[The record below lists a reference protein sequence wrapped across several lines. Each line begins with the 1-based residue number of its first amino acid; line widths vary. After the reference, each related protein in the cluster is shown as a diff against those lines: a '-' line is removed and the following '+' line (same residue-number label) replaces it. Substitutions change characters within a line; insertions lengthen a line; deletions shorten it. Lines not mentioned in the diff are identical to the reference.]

1 MKIYTSEVS
10 QFGRTLLICNKE
22 VTFDK
27 VGCAEVEDSQGK
39 ELINYAPDW
48 YSKDKKELKKEV
60 KKLDEDTLMKNFEI
74 EELQGKIEQL
84 RKMDESRVSALK
96 AKESENDQIREEMGK
111 VVELKTALETELANK
126 EEIWNKEKE
135 QLEYKFELALL
146 TEEELIDMCGKLGI
160 DLNKYKEPAKKA
172 KKGEEDQEK
181 EPRLTIDK
189 KGLIELIIN
198 AAE

>member
-1 MKIYTSEVS
+1 MKIYTSEIS
-10 QFGRTLLICNKE
+10 QFGKTLLVLNQE
-22 VTFDK
+22 VTFDR
-27 VGCAEVEDSQGK
+27 VGCAEVEDSFGK
-39 ELINYAPDW
+39 EVIKYAPDW

-60 KKLDEDTLMKNFEI
+60 KAVDEDSLIKDGLI
-74 EELQGKIEQL
+74 EELQEKIAKL
-84 RKMDESRVSALK
+84 RKMDEGRVSAFNE
-96 AKESENDQIREEMGK
+96 KESENRQIREEMGK
-111 VVELKTALETELANK
+111 VVEQKTALELDLQNK

-160 DLNKYKEPAKKA
+160 DLNKYKEAPKKA
-172 KKGEEDQEK
+172 KKGEEDQESQ
-181 EPRLTIDK
+181 LTIDK

>member
-1 MKIYTSEVS
+1 M
-10 QFGRTLLICNKE
+10 
-22 VTFDK
+22 
-27 VGCAEVEDSQGK
+27 
-39 ELINYAPDW
+39 
-48 YSKDKKELKKEV
+48 
-60 KKLDEDTLMKNFEI
+60 
-74 EELQGKIEQL
+74 IEQC
-84 RKMDESRVSALK
+84 
-96 AKESENDQIREEMGK
+96 EEMGK
-111 VVELKTALETELANK
+111 VVDQKAALELDLQNK

-160 DLNKYKEPAKKA
+160 DLNKYKEAPKKA
-172 KKGEEDQEK
+172 KKGEEDQDQ

>member
-1 MKIYTSEVS
+1 MKIYTSEIS
-10 QFGRTLLICNKE
+10 QFGKTLLVLNQE
-22 VTFDK
+22 VTFDR
-27 VGCAEVEDSQGK
+27 VGCAEVEDSFGK
-39 ELINYAPDW
+39 EVIKYAPDW

-60 KKLDEDTLMKNFEI
+60 KAVDEDSLIKDGLI
-74 EELQGKIEQL
+74 EELQEKIAKL
-84 RKMDESRVSALK
+84 RKMDEGRVSAFNE
-96 AKESENDQIREEMGK
+96 KESENRQIREEMGK
-111 VVELKTALETELANK
+111 VVEQKTALELDLQNK

-160 DLNKYKEPAKKA
+160 DLNKYKEAPKKA
-172 KKGEEDQEK
+172 KKGEEDQIK

>member
-27 VGCAEVEDSQGK
+27 VGCAEVEDSHGK

-84 RKMDESRVSALK
+84 KKMDESRVSALK

-111 VVELKTALETELANK
+111 VVEQKAALELDLQNK
-126 EEIWNKEKE
+126 EEIWNKEKKDIIFVSPG
-135 QLEYKFELALL
+135 YKDGALKRLSDKLNL
-146 TEEELIDMCGKLGI
+146 TGFFPMLFPIMTRYLDWVAFRRVGMFGVRGTVHSLDVSTC
-160 DLNKYKEPAKKA
+160 
-172 KKGEEDQEK
+172 
-181 EPRLTIDK
+181 
-189 KGLIELIIN
+189 
-198 AAE
+198 

>member
-10 QFGRTLLICNKE
+10 QFGRTLLILNKE

-27 VGCAEVEDSQGK
+27 VGCAEVENDFGK
-39 ELINYAPDW
+39 AIVSYCPDW
-48 YSKDKKELKKEV
+48 YSTDKKELKKEV
-60 KKLDEDTLMKNFEI
+60 KKLDEDTLVKNFEI
-74 EELQGKIEQL
+74 EELKGKIEQL
-84 RKMDESRVSALK
+84 KKMDESRVSSIK
-96 AKESENDQIREEMGK
+96 SKEAENDQIREEMGK
-111 VVELKTALETELANK
+111 VVELKAALEEDLTNK
-126 EEIWNKEKE
+126 EVIWLKEKE

-160 DLNKYKEPAKKA
+160 DLNKYKESAKKA

-181 EPRLTIDK
+181 ELRLTIDK